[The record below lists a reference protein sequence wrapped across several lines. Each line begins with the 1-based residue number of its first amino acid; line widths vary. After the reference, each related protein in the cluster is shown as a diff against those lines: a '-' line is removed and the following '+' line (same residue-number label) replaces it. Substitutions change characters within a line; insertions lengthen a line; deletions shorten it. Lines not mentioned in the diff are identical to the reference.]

1 MKIVKNDYDGW
12 EYYSGNEART
22 YQVHE
27 PDEVQ
32 VTQLLGP
39 DGNPYAIRRPKM
51 KLGFDLTPTKR

>member
-1 MKIVKNDYDGW
+1 MKIVRSDYDGW

-22 YQVHE
+22 NLVHE
-27 PDEVQ
+27 SDEVQ

-51 KLGFDLTPTKR
+51 KLGFDLTPKKR